1 MTTSSRTST
10 WSRVAATTLTAAAL
24 LTACGGGGDG
34 PDHMADTPTTPPGMA
49 SATLSDT
56 VNSNLTAD
64 ANGPATATS
73 ADADLPGDPGTVE
86 MLASDTSTAP
96 SSTAN
101 DADAPGEPAPS
112 TV

>member
-1 MTTSSRTST
+1 MTYSYRTLKSGRMT
-10 WSRVAATTLTAAAL
+10 VAVMLACMAM

-34 PDHMADTPTTPPGMA
+34 PVADAPTPAPVMTA
-49 SATLSDT
+49 ATVSET
-56 VNSNLTAD
+56 VSSNLTAD
-64 ANGPATATS
+64 ANGPAAATS
-73 ADADLPGDPGTVE
+73 SDAALPGDPGTVE

-101 DADAPGEPAPS
+101 DADAPGDPAPS

>member
-1 MTTSSRTST
+1 MTSPSRTT
-10 WSRVAATTLTAAAL
+10 AWARAAMTMLTATAL
-24 LTACGGGGDG
+24 LTACGGGGDDPAHG
-34 PDHMADTPTTPPGMA
+34 GDTPPPPGMA
-49 SATLSDT
+49 SATVSDT

-96 SSTAN
+96 SPTAN